1 MSAAPQ
7 PRTVLVVDDEEMI
20 LEIAQAILESGGF
33 RVLCA
38 SDGASALQLLAGPDS
53 RVDVVLLDER
63 MPGMDGHLVLA
74 ELRRNFPHLPVIL
87 SSGQGGSSSPTE
99 TPGTRATFLRKPYR
113 SAALLEAVR
122 SALASS

>member
-87 SSGQGGSSSPTE
+87 SSG
-99 TPGTRATFLRKPYR
+99 TRATFLRKPYR